1 MSQNDSETTIQCSGK
16 CIVLDD
22 DPPKETTYILK
33 QTTVENI
40 PLLLQAFSA
49 PFWHAKDGE
58 DPDYDDEAEC
68 YLFHTL
74 CSEPGQFDGNKIMN
88 LLRYEANHILVMSAL
103 GCLLEYDI
111 DMQEVYSNLDGEEEQ
126 EVRRIVQLLSLW
138 RRVAE
143 GERNKNKKKRLA

>member
-1 MSQNDSETTIQCSGK
+1 MSQNDNETTPGRCFI
-16 CIVLDD
+16 LDD
-22 DPPKETTYILK
+22 DIPDGTTYILK
-33 QTTVENI
+33 QKTVENI
-40 PLLLQAFSA
+40 PLLLEAFSA
-49 PFWHAKDGE
+49 PFWHSKDGE

-74 CSEPGQFDGNKIMN
+74 CSQPGQFDGNKIMN
-88 LLRYEANHILVMSAL
+88 LLRYETNHLLVMSAL

-111 DMQEVYSNLDGEEEQ
+111 DMADVYDGLTSEEEQ

-143 GERNKNKKKRLA
+143 GEKNKKRRLA

>member
-1 MSQNDSETTIQCSGK
+1 
-16 CIVLDD
+16 
-22 DPPKETTYILK
+22 
-33 QTTVENI
+33 
-40 PLLLQAFSA
+40 
-49 PFWHAKDGE
+49 
-58 DPDYDDEAEC
+58 
-68 YLFHTL
+68 
-74 CSEPGQFDGNKIMN
+74 
-88 LLRYEANHILVMSAL
+88 MSAL